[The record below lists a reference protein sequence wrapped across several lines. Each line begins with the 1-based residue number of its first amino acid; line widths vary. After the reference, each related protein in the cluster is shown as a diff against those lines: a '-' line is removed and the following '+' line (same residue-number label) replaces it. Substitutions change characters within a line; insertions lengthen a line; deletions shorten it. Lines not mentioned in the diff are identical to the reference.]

1 MIMPNKMTLKVFI
14 HETEDS
20 VLIKLCNELYDYK
33 YVSGK
38 LPPDGVINTLTNGF
52 EEWDLDKLEKIITNE
67 ATQRYENIALLLIK
81 NNPTN
86 FFK

>member
-1 MIMPNKMTLKVFI
+1 MPNKIKLPVFI
-14 HETEDS
+14 HETDDT

-38 LPPDGVINTLTNGF
+38 LPPNGVINTIANGF

-67 ATQRYENIALLLIK
+67 ATKRYENIALLLIK

>member
-1 MIMPNKMTLKVFI
+1 MPNKMTLSVFI
-14 HETEDS
+14 HEIDDT

-38 LPPDGVINTLTNGF
+38 LPPNGIINTLTNDF
-52 EEWDLDKLEKIITNE
+52 EEWDLDKLDKIITDE
-67 ATQRYENIALLLIK
+67 ATTRYENTALLLIK

>member
-1 MIMPNKMTLKVFI
+1 MPNKMTLKVFI

-33 YVSGK
+33 YASGK

-52 EEWDLDKLEKIITNE
+52 EEWDLDKLEKIITDE